1 VSGKNSMTL
10 AQVRKLPATC
20 NVEVAAQALGI
31 SRASAYAAIASG
43 DFPVAVIRVNRRMK
57 VITHSLVAV
66 LEGTADRA
74 ASA

>member
-1 VSGKNSMTL
+1 MKL

-57 VITHSLVAV
+57 VIIHSLIAV
-66 LEGTADRA
+66 LEGDGSQAR
-74 ASA
+74 SA